1 MPEKGSREDRKK
13 RELDERLDR
22 ELAQSFPASDPP
34 KVTLGVSAKK
44 PESRRGG
51 SPAPKKKAKKQG

>member
-34 KVTLGVSAKK
+34 KVTLGVISRCGRRQPAKPDAK
-44 PESRRGG
+44 EDRR
-51 SPAPKKKAKKQG
+51 